1 MSNEKTWTLKQ
12 GFKVAVFFAAA
23 ALFLAEMKRRRLRD
37 RITARIPFLRLGRR
51 YRLDCAACGETS
63 VLSDLQTYPQPFA
76 FVPPIGRVGKCPQCG
91 DEPVKVVEVQAGAA

>member
-1 MSNEKTWTLKQ
+1 MARNRTSALKRQ
-12 GFKVAVFFAAA
+12 LVFYAVCAGA
-23 ALFLAEMKRRRLRD
+23 ALFLAAMARRRLQN
-37 RITARIPFLRLGRR
+37 RIMARIPFLRLGRR

-91 DEPVKVVEVQAGAA
+91 DEPVKAVEVQTGAA